1 MTAPARSESPGAA
14 NRDTRHGPLITTLFG
29 LYARGEANWLSVASL
44 VRLMSDLGVEAPAVR
59 SSVSRMKRRGIL
71 DSVRQEGRA
80 GYSLADSTLGTI
92 AEGDVRIFERARATV
107 EDGWILVVFSV
118 PETERGKRHELR
130 TCLTRLGFGN
140 AAPGVW
146 IAPANLATETRGTL
160 ERRGLSGY
168 VDIFSGEHLAFG
180 DLRTKVSAW
189 WDLDEL
195 TTMYAG
201 FLRRHGPLADP
212 SSWARATPREAFR
225 AYVPML
231 TEWRRLPYRDPGI
244 PLALLPSGWNGSTAG
259 SLFDELDDILR
270 DRARQHALTVI
281 HHGAE

>member
-1 MTAPARSESPGAA
+1 
-14 NRDTRHGPLITTLFG
+14 
-29 LYARGEANWLSVASL
+29 
-44 VRLMSDLGVEAPAVR
+44 
-59 SSVSRMKRRGIL
+59 MKRRGIL

-195 TTMYAG
+195 TTMYAD